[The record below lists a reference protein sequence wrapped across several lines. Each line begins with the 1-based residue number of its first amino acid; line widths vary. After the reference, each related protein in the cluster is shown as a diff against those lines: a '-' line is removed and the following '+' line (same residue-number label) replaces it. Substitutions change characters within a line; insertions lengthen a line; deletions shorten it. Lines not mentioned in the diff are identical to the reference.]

1 MELSIIIPTIRIAN
15 IVPCI
20 RSICTKDNRRFNF
33 EILIINNS
41 KNLNETFDFLNEFK
55 DFNIKYFHVKNQG
68 STEARHI
75 GYIYSKS
82 KILSFVDDDIIV
94 SDTWLETIINTFKEK
109 EEVSL
114 IGGPAVPIT
123 SSPNDILFL
132 NLLKKKTIYNFGY
145 INVWHSLIDLKKDFY
160 NVNPDFI
167 FGQNF
172 SVRKNIFKEC
182 NYFNPDRYQDKN
194 FELYGDGEFGFTQV
208 FKQKKFL
215 AYYIQKAL
223 VYHVIDSSRISKEYL
238 IERSKIEGIV
248 ISFSNIRKYKQ
259 VNLLRLYIYILIFYI
274 IKIIYKFYE
283 NKIKYF
289 NKFYFL
295 KYYIWHQKKVLK
307 DKNLLAWVNKKC
319 FMIEEKDIII
329 NKKICVDKF
338 E

>member
-1 MELSIIIPTIRIAN
+1 MELSIIIPTIRIAK
-15 IVPCI
+15 VGACI

-41 KNLNETFDFLNEFK
+41 QNLNETFDFLDEFK
-55 DFNIKYFHVKNQG
+55 DFKIKYYHVKNQG
-68 STEARHI
+68 LTEARHI

-94 SDTWLETIINTFKEK
+94 SNTWLETIINTFKEK
-109 EEVSL
+109 KEVSL
-114 IGGPAVPIT
+114 IGGPSLPIT
-123 SSPNDILFL
+123 NYPNDILFL
-132 NLLKKKTIYNFGY
+132 DLLKKKTIYNCGY

-160 NVNPDFI
+160 NVNPHYI

-172 SVRKNIFKEC
+172 SVRKDVFREC
-182 NYFNPDRYQDKN
+182 NYLNPDRYQDKN

-208 FKQKKFL
+208 FKKKNFL

-223 VYHVIDSSRISKEYL
+223 VYHTIDSSRISKEYL

-259 VNLLRLYIYILIFYI
+259 VNLLMLYLYTLIFNI
-274 IKIIYKFYE
+274 IKIFYKYYE

-295 KYYIWHQKKVLK
+295 KYYIWHQKKVSK
-307 DKNLLAWVNKKC
+307 DINLLAWINKKN

-329 NKKICVDKF
+329 NKKIF
-338 E
+338 RG